1 MDHLP
6 RKLAAILYADV
17 AGYSRLTGEDEEGT
31 HRLLSAYLDA
41 LSQIIE
47 AYGGTV
53 VHYAGDAVLAE
64 FPTVTDALASAAK
77 IQRELGTRNQELP
90 DERKVEFRIGVNLGE
105 IIVDRDD
112 IYGDGVNVA
121 ARLESLSEPG
131 GICIS
136 EAVRT
141 AVGKKLPLEYE
152 FMGEQQVKNIAE
164 PVRAYHARLRPDAVL
179 PQPQTTSRRSTG
191 SDRRRLVLSV
201 AIGLLIIAGVTTFG
215 YWNVW
220 MPRQEPVSADRE
232 AFPLAD
238 KPSIAV
244 LPFDNLSGD
253 PEQEYFADG
262 ISEDIIT
269 ELSRLSNLL
278 VIARNSSFTYKDRT
292 VKAQDVGKE
301 LGVSYV
307 LEGSVRKSS
316 DRVRITAQLIDAG
329 NGFHL
334 WAERYD
340 RTLAEVFAVQDD
352 VTRKIVSAL
361 SVKLAV
367 QEEEQLAR
375 GSTGNFEAY
384 DLLLRGQQY
393 ERRRTKE
400 DNALARDT
408 YRRAIELDPRFA
420 RAYGAVAISLV
431 FDYRRGWTDS
441 PGQVLDRA
449 LELAQKAVT
458 LDRSS
463 PQVYW
468 ALGYVYL
475 YKKRYEEALM
485 ALEHAVTLA
494 PNYADGYGLLA
505 FINNY
510 LGRSEEA
517 IRLIQKGMQLNPY
530 YTFEY
535 PYNLG
540 LAYYWSGRYSEAVKP
555 LQEAIERNES
565 ALMPHLFLAASFI
578 RLGQQDDAEWEIDQV
593 DVLSPGFNRLQV
605 VNTLPFKHRDQ
616 LDIFLEDLRKAG
628 LPE

>member
-1 MDHLP
+1 MDRLP

-17 AGYSRLTGEDEEGT
+17 AGYSRLTGEDEEST

-41 LSQIIE
+41 LSQTIE
-47 AYGGTV
+47 TYGGTV

-77 IQRELGTRNQELP
+77 IQRELGARNQELP
-90 DERKVEFRIGVNLGE
+90 NERKVQFRIGVNLGE

-164 PVRAYHARLRPDAVL
+164 PVRAYHARMRPDAVL
-179 PQPQTTSRRSTG
+179 PQPQTTSRRSTA

-201 AIGLLIIAGVTTFG
+201 TIALLIIAGVTTFG
-215 YWNVW
+215 YWNAW
-220 MPRQEPVSADRE
+220 LPGQGPTSADRK

-262 ISEDIIT
+262 ISEDIVT

-278 VIARNSSFTYKDRT
+278 VIARNSSFTYKDRAVT
-292 VKAQDVGKE
+292 VQDVGKE
-301 LGVSYV
+301 LGVRYI

-316 DRVRITAQLIDAG
+316 DRVRITAQLIDAT
-329 NGFHL
+329 NGYHL

-340 RTLAEVFAVQDD
+340 RKLAEVFAVQDD
-352 VTRKIVSAL
+352 VTRKIVTAL
-361 SVKLAV
+361 SVKLAGD
-367 QEEEQLAR
+367 EKDQLAR
-375 GSTGNFEAY
+375 GTIANFEAY

-400 DNALARDT
+400 DNALAQDT
-408 YRRAIELDPRFA
+408 YRRAIELDP
-420 RAYGAVAISLV
+420 
-431 FDYRRGWTDS
+431 
-441 PGQVLDRA
+441 
-449 LELAQKAVT
+449 
-458 LDRSS
+458 
-463 PQVYW
+463 
-468 ALGYVYL
+468 
-475 YKKRYEEALM
+475 
-485 ALEHAVTLA
+485 
-494 PNYADGYGLLA
+494 
-505 FINNY
+505 
-510 LGRSEEA
+510 
-517 IRLIQKGMQLNPY
+517 
-530 YTFEY
+530 
-535 PYNLG
+535 
-540 LAYYWSGRYSEAVKP
+540 
-555 LQEAIERNES
+555 
-565 ALMPHLFLAASFI
+565 
-578 RLGQQDDAEWEIDQV
+578 
-593 DVLSPGFNRLQV
+593 
-605 VNTLPFKHRDQ
+605 
-616 LDIFLEDLRKAG
+616 
-628 LPE
+628 

>member
-1 MDHLP
+1 MDRLP

-31 HRLLSAYLDA
+31 HRLLSTYLDA
-41 LSQIIE
+41 LSQTIE
-47 AYGGTV
+47 TYGGTV

-77 IQRELGTRNQELP
+77 IQRELGARNQELP
-90 DERKVEFRIGVNLGE
+90 DERKVQFRIGVNLGE

-131 GICIS
+131 GVCIS

-179 PQPQTTSRRSTG
+179 PQPQATSRRFTA
-191 SDRRRLVLSV
+191 SDRRRLVLS
-201 AIGLLIIAGVTTFG
+201 ATIALLIIAGVTTFG
-215 YWNVW
+215 YWNAW
-220 MPRQEPVSADRE
+220 LPGQEPTSADRK

-253 PEQEYFADG
+253 PQQEYFADG
-262 ISEDIIT
+262 ISEDIVT

-278 VIARNSSFTYKDRT
+278 VIARNSSFTYKDRAVT
-292 VKAQDVGKE
+292 AQDVGKE
-301 LGVSYV
+301 LGVRYV

-316 DRVRITAQLIDAG
+316 DRVRITAQLIDAT
-329 NGFHL
+329 NGYHL

-340 RTLAEVFAVQDD
+340 RKLAEVFAVQDD
-352 VTRKIVSAL
+352 VTRKIVTAL
-361 SVKLAV
+361 SVKLAGD
-367 QEEEQLAR
+367 EKDQLAR
-375 GSTGNFEAY
+375 GTIGNFEAY
-384 DLLLRGQQY
+384 DLLLRGRQY
-393 ERRRTKE
+393 ENRRTKE
-400 DNALARDT
+400 DNALAQDT
-408 YRRAIELDPRFA
+408 YRRAIELDPEFA
-420 RAYGAVAISLV
+420 RAYGALAVSLI
-431 FDYRRGWTDS
+431 FDYLRGWTDS

-449 LELAQKAVT
+449 LELVQKAVA

-463 PQVYW
+463 PQAYW

-475 YKKRYEEALM
+475 YKKRYEEALT
-485 ALEHAVTLA
+485 ALEHAVALA

-530 YTFEY
+530 YTFQY

-540 LAYYWSGRYSEAVKP
+540 QAYYWSGRYSEAANR
-555 LQEAIERNES
+555 LEEAIERNES
-565 ALMPHLFLAASFI
+565 ALMPHLFLAASYV
-578 RLGQQDDAEWEIDQV
+578 RLGRQDDAEWEIDQV
-593 DVLSPGFNRLQV
+593 DVLSPGFNRLRV
-605 VNTLPFKHRDQ
+605 VNTLPFKHRNQ
-616 LDIFLEDLRKAG
+616 LNIFLEDLRNAG
-628 LPE
+628 LPD

>member
-17 AGYSRLTGEDEEGT
+17 ADYSRLTGEDEEGT

-220 MPRQEPVSADRE
+220 MPRPEPVSADRE

-269 ELSRLSNLL
+269 ELSQLSNLL

-578 RLGQQDDAEWEIDQV
+578 RLGQQDDA
-593 DVLSPGFNRLQV
+593 
-605 VNTLPFKHRDQ
+605 
-616 LDIFLEDLRKAG
+616 
-628 LPE
+628 